1 MGGFNSGFQGRAK
14 DTTASRFRLE
24 ATKWARLTPGTTVTA
39 LFQRHGVPAGSL
51 EVKPQS
57 DALGLSYAHEA
68 HGRAWQQDVA
78 MENTPCHFGGSRPW
92 LVCPDCGRRCGV
104 LFMEPTAGFAC
115 VECSNLN
122 YPSTREEPLE
132 RRFHKAHALR
142 ARLGWPPGL
151 DMGQGTRPRYMHKT
165 TFDRLVTAYERS
177 MGQALSSLKA
187 KLGGLPE
194 GAWP

>member
-1 MGGFNSGFQGRAK
+1 MGGFGSGFHGRAK
-14 DTTASRFRLE
+14 ATTASRFRLE

-39 LFQRHGVPAGSL
+39 LFQRRGEPCGSL
-51 EVKPQS
+51 EVRPKG

-68 HGRAWQQDVA
+68 SGRAWQQDITI
-78 MENTPCHFGGSRPW
+78 ERTLCHFGGSRPW
-92 LVCPDCGRRCGV
+92 LVCPNCGRRCGV
-104 LFMEPTAGFAC
+104 LFMETTGFAC
-115 VECSNLN
+115 VICSKLN

-165 TFDRLVTAYERS
+165 TFARLVAAYERS
-177 MGQALSSLKA
+177 MGLALGSLKA
-187 KLGGLPE
+187 KLGGLAE